1 MNTARFLLAGL
12 AAAAL
17 SGMATA
23 ASARDLSASADVV
36 RDHVAGHAYQ
46 NGGIGKAEVT
56 EMQHHMA
63 PYNLRISFSEGR
75 HNAFAADVKLRIT
88 DAAGHRVFGL
98 GHAGPMTDVSLPPGH
113 YRVLADLGGVKR
125 VASVDLKPGQPANL
139 ALHWAK
145 DAA

>member
-1 MNTARFLLAGL
+1 MNPSRILLAAS

-17 SGMATA
+17 SGSVTA
-23 ASARDLSASADVV
+23 FCARDDSASADVV

-56 EMQHHMA
+56 EMQRHMA

-88 DAAGHRVFGL
+88 DATGKRVFGL
-98 GHAGPMTDVSLPPGH
+98 GHAGPLTDVSLPAGH

-125 VASVDLKPGQPANL
+125 VASVDLKPGQPASL
-139 ALHWAK
+139 ALHWPK